1 MVDKKPY
8 GKPEVTV
15 FGTVRNLTGGSNTS
29 ASDTGTGGKDPP
41 GQSDR
46 RLKENIVKV
55 GDHPAGFGIYLFDYK
70 PEHQDRLASG
80 RQFGTMADE
89 VAAVAP
95 EAVSHDDFGFA
106 VVDYEKLGIT
116 RH

>member
-1 MVDKKPY
+1 MLNKKQYTEP
-8 GKPEVTV
+8 KVIV

-29 ASDTGTGGKDPP
+29 ASDTGTGGKNPP

-55 GDHPAGFGIYLFDYK
+55 DEHPAGFGLYLFDYK
-70 PEHQDRLASG
+70 PEHQARLASG

-95 EAVSHDDFGFA
+95 EAVSRDEYGFA
-106 VVDYEKLGIT
+106 VVDYAKLGII